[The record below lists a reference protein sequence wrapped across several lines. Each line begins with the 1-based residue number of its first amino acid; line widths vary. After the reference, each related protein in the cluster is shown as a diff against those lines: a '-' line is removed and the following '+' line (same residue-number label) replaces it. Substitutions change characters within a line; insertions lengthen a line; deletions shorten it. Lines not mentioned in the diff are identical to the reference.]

1 MEKKLSHIDASGNAS
16 MVDVAE
22 KAVTTRIA
30 RASGKIIFPATVF
43 KTLQGQ
49 DFLSAKGSITQTA
62 IIAGI
67 QAVKKTSDLI
77 PLCHALALSKVTI
90 DIVPEGE
97 ALKIFCT
104 VKCNGRTGVEMEA
117 LTGVSVAAL
126 TIYDMCKALSQDL
139 IITAIQLEEKT
150 GGKTDFKR
158 T

>member
-67 QAVKKTSDLI
+67 QAVKKPPI
-77 PLCHALALSKVTI
+77 
-90 DIVPEGE
+90 
-97 ALKIFCT
+97 
-104 VKCNGRTGVEMEA
+104 
-117 LTGVSVAAL
+117 
-126 TIYDMCKALSQDL
+126 
-139 IITAIQLEEKT
+139 
-150 GGKTDFKR
+150 
-158 T
+158 